1 MDACVCEVRYSVG
14 VRPSQVKRANH
25 DPPTTTAEIK
35 QPESRKHPPASDQTK
50 SGKGSRR
57 SDAEKGGDGRGMD
70 LEAMREG
77 ERDRIEEM
85 RELDKKR
92 QPK

>member
-1 MDACVCEVRYSVG
+1 MNVCVCEVRYIVG

-57 SDAEKGGDGRGMD
+57 SDGDGRGMD
-70 LEAMREG
+70 LEAMRDG